1 MPLKMVLWIVPAV
14 QIPVLIAQSVAT
26 LVLVLIAELN
36 RFMNV
41 DQRLFSF
48 GTSRLMITQMSTF
61 LRVTVSRKE
70 TTREETLIN
79 FLENLET

>member
-1 MPLKMVLWIVPAV
+1 
-14 QIPVLIAQSVAT
+14 
-26 LVLVLIAELN
+26 
-36 RFMNV
+36 MNV

-48 GTSRLMITQMSTF
+48 GTSRLMITQMATF